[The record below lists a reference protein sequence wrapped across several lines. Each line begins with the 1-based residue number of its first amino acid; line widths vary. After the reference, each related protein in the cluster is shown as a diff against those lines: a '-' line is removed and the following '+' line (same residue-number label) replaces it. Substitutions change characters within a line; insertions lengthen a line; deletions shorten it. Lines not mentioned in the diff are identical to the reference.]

1 MAESNKRK
9 SLEVEEDP
17 ETSAKRSRREE
28 PSDGSAKIAPSFL

>member
-9 SLEVEEDP
+9 SLEVEDP
-17 ETSAKRSRREE
+17 ETSASRSRREE